1 MTAPGPAI
9 LRPIDA
15 RTPACEVLFDPAYGE
30 VS

>member
-1 MTAPGPAI
+1 MTVPGPAI

-15 RTPACEVLFDPAYGE
+15 RTPARDILFDPAYGE